1 MKKTIL
7 LMLAL
12 ALLCTVLCA
21 CSEGGNVNDNEGGFV
36 TDRGNDSNIGDDIK
50 DGAEDVGEGVKDGA
64 EDIGEGVKDGAE
76 DIGEG
81 VKDGAEDIGEG
92 IKDGAE
98 DITNPDASPAQ
109 PQATAIPG
117 TQVITP

>member
-7 LMLAL
+7 LILAL
-12 ALLCTVLCA
+12 ALLCTALCA

-50 DGAEDVGEGVKDGA
+50 DGAKDVGEGV
-64 EDIGEGVKDGAE
+64 
-76 DIGEG
+76 
-81 VKDGAEDIGEG
+81 
-92 IKDGAE
+92 KDGAE

-117 TQVITP
+117 TQVVTP

>member
-12 ALLCTVLCA
+12 TLLCTVLCA

-50 DGAEDVGEGVKDGA
+50 DGAED
-64 EDIGEGVKDGAE
+64 
-76 DIGEG
+76 
-81 VKDGAEDIGEG
+81 IGEG

>member
-36 TDRGNDSNIGDDIK
+36 TDRGNEREGLVFKEVGTTRPRSFKAVSNRYLLKIR
-50 DGAEDVGEGVKDGA
+50 
-64 EDIGEGVKDGAE
+64 
-76 DIGEG
+76 
-81 VKDGAEDIGEG
+81 
-92 IKDGAE
+92 
-98 DITNPDASPAQ
+98 
-109 PQATAIPG
+109 
-117 TQVITP
+117 

>member
-64 EDIGEGVKDGAE
+64 EDIGEG
-76 DIGEG
+76 
-81 VKDGAEDIGEG
+81 

-109 PQATAIPG
+109 PQATAVPG

>member
-50 DGAEDVGEGVKDGA
+50 DGADLHFVMSGKPARKAFA
-64 EDIGEGVKDGAE
+64 E
-76 DIGEG
+76 
-81 VKDGAEDIGEG
+81 
-92 IKDGAE
+92 
-98 DITNPDASPAQ
+98 
-109 PQATAIPG
+109 
-117 TQVITP
+117 

>member
-7 LMLAL
+7 LILAL
-12 ALLCTVLCA
+12 ALLCTALCA

-36 TDRGNDSNIGDDIK
+36 TDRGNDSNIGDDI
-50 DGAEDVGEGVKDGA
+50 
-64 EDIGEGVKDGAE
+64 
-76 DIGEG
+76 
-81 VKDGAEDIGEG
+81 KDGAEDIGEG

>member
-21 CSEGGNVNDNEGGFV
+21 CSEGGNVNDNEGGVV
-36 TDRGNDSNIGDDIK
+36 TDRDNDSNIGDD
-50 DGAEDVGEGVKDGA
+50 
-64 EDIGEGVKDGAE
+64 
-76 DIGEG
+76 
-81 VKDGAEDIGEG
+81 

>member
-50 DGAEDVGEGVKDGA
+50 DGAED
-64 EDIGEGVKDGAE
+64 
-76 DIGEG
+76 
-81 VKDGAEDIGEG
+81 IGEG

>member
-50 DGAEDVGEGVKDGA
+50 DGAEDVGEG
-64 EDIGEGVKDGAE
+64 
-76 DIGEG
+76 
-81 VKDGAEDIGEG
+81 

>member
-50 DGAEDVGEGVKDGA
+50 DGAED
-64 EDIGEGVKDGAE
+64 IGEGV
-76 DIGEG
+76 
-81 VKDGAEDIGEG
+81 
-92 IKDGAE
+92 KDGAE

>member
-7 LMLAL
+7 LILAL
-12 ALLCTVLCA
+12 ALLCTALCA
-21 CSEGGNVNDNEGGFV
+21 CSEGGNVNDNEGGVV
-36 TDRGNDSNIGDDIK
+36 TDRDNDSNIGDDIK
-50 DGAEDVGEGVKDGA
+50 DGAED
-64 EDIGEGVKDGAE
+64 IGEGV
-76 DIGEG
+76 
-81 VKDGAEDIGEG
+81 
-92 IKDGAE
+92 KDGAE

>member
-12 ALLCTVLCA
+12 ALLCTALCA

-64 EDIGEGVKDGAE
+64 EDI
-76 DIGEG
+76 
-81 VKDGAEDIGEG
+81 
-92 IKDGAE
+92 
-98 DITNPDASPAQ
+98 TNPDASPAQ